1 MAMLRAVMAS
11 PMARCAWCA
20 AGAGRQWAGMGARAG
35 LNRGMRSAHAHAR
48 GDAGRPAGA
57 LARLHGARRA
67 SLAPYRAAHLAAL
80 PTTPRHGRRG
90 TRAAMALTSWFS
102 AIPSSASMCA
112 GCPPRAGARRR
123 PHRRPSKTFEIGLEP
138 RHGTPGALLE
148 RRDGAATHTSPIP
161 CPHPTPGSSLLPCP
175 ACSPAT
181 RSFLAA
187 TRSSSPPLF
196 FRVRGHERESKDF

>member
-1 MAMLRAVMAS
+1 MAS

-112 GCPPRAGARRR
+112 GCPRAGARRR

-148 RRDGAATHTSPIP
+148 RRAGAATHTSPIP
-161 CPHPTPGSSLLPCP
+161 CPHPTPGCSLLPCP

-181 RSFLAA
+181 RSFLAPP
-187 TRSSSPPLF
+187 SPPVS
-196 FRVRGHERESKDF
+196 RHEERERKDF